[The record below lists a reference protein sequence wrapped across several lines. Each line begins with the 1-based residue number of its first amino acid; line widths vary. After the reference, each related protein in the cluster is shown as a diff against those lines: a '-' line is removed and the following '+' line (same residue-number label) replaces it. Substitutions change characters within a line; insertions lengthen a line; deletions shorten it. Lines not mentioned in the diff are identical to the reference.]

1 MRRNWRTILC
11 LVLLVGIINHSSAE
25 EAKQITCT
33 GKVVDGQ
40 GRPIDDAK
48 VALHEMVYGQTAS
61 SYDTKLIGKVTTRA
75 DGAFSFS
82 TNAESEV
89 YRYGYIIAEKEGLA
103 LGFANWRMREGDK
116 ELEIQLGLPQEL
128 SGLVVDENDKPLSG
142 AQVSISMLVIGTMRD
157 ERGVSGPVAA
167 ELFTSTTD
175 AEGKFKFTKIPPKAT
190 AEFIMKKDGR
200 ATVGTF
206 KSTGTA
212 DQKLNFA
219 AGQADIKLVLPVE
232 AKIEGI
238 VVEKNTGKPISGIK
252 VMAKQDMN
260 RPLFGQ
266 EPIISKKDGTFG
278 INALVGGRHILQI
291 ESSRQKLADWIA
303 ESVEVMAEA
312 GKTVSD
318 VKIELSKGG
327 ILEVVVTDAVN
338 KKPVEKVSIGVRN
351 QASSQYHGSR
361 TDKDGIAR
369 IRLVPGEYQMS
380 NVYKEGYSR
389 QRIQD
394 AVTIEEGKTERIEY
408 ELAGM
413 PKVTGVVRDE
423 KGKPLEGVKLKVC
436 PAGRQDSISQA
447 DGTFEADYD
456 PGNWPNESP
465 GFILVCRY
473 EEGNLAVAVPIDE
486 DIRKLEVTLKPAVIL
501 TGKVLDPDGK
511 GIANARINTMIRG
524 PRWGST
530 IGSREPTM
538 TDKEGKF
545 EIRAI
550 PADNKYN
557 INTTAEGYGENRS
570 EEINT
575 EDAVNNHLDV
585 GTITLAVANLSVSGM
600 VVDDD
605 DKPVAGVRVSCYSDN
620 QPRRNTQTDTEGKF
634 TLEKVCAG
642 KIRISAN
649 KSGTPRLYGS
659 IETEGGA
666 TDVSIVISQRSSSTR
681 YQPKRPRS
689 LVGRPL
695 PELKDLKIN
704 ISPADVSDKMILVC
718 FWDME
723 QRPSRNCIMRLAK
736 QAQQLKQKGVTVVAV
751 QASKIDG
758 NALNQWVKKYNIP
771 FTVGMIQGDVEKSRF
786 AWGVRSLPWLILTD
800 KQHTVQMQGFSINE
814 LNERI
819 ATLKEK

>member
-1 MRRNWRTILC
+1 MRRNSRIMLC

-33 GKVVDGQ
+33 GKVVDEQ
-40 GRPIDDAK
+40 NQPIAGAK
-48 VALHEMVYGQTAS
+48 VTLHEMVYGQTAY
-61 SYDTKLIGKVTTRA
+61 SYDTKLIEEVTTRG

-82 TNAESEV
+82 TSAESDV
-89 YRYGYIIAEKEGLA
+89 YRYGYIVAEKEGLS

-116 ELEIQLGLPQEL
+116 ELEMQLGQPKEL
-128 SGLVVDENDKPLSG
+128 AGIVVDEKDKPVSG
-142 AQVSISMLVIGTMRD
+142 AQVSISMLYIGTMRE
-157 ERGVSGPVAA
+157 ERGVGGPLAI

-175 AEGKFKFTKIPPKAT
+175 AAGKFKFTKIPPKAT
-190 AEFIMKKDGR
+190 AEFIMKKDGK

-212 DQKLNFA
+212 DQTLNYA

-232 AKIEGI
+232 SKIEGI
-238 VVEKNTGKPISGIK
+238 VVKKDTGKPVSGLQLMARSEQGIPYFRQNSFVSNENGKFSINGLASGIYTLGP
-252 VMAKQDMN
+252 VQ
-260 RPLFGQ
+260 
-266 EPIISKKDGTFG
+266 S
-278 INALVGGRHILQI
+278 I
-291 ESSRQKLADWIA
+291 EGLSEWIA
-303 ESVEVMAEA
+303 ESVEVIAEA

-327 ILEVVVTDAVN
+327 ILEVVVSDAIN
-338 KKPVEKVSIGVRN
+338 KKPVEKVSVGVRN
-351 QASSQYHGSR
+351 QASSQYHSSR
-361 TDKDGIAR
+361 TDKDGIAQ
-369 IRLVPGEYQMS
+369 IRLIPGEYQMS

-389 QRIQD
+389 ERRQD

-436 PAGRQDSISQA
+436 PTGRRDSISQA
-447 DGTFEADYD
+447 DGTFETDYD
-456 PGNWPNESP
+456 PGSWSSESP

-473 EEGNLAVAVPIDE
+473 KEGNLAVAVPIDE
-486 DIRKLEVTLKPAVIL
+486 DVRKLEVTLKPAVTL

-524 PRWGST
+524 ARWGST

-550 PADNKYN
+550 PAENKYSFY
-557 INTTAEGYGENRS
+557 TSAEGYGENRR

-585 GTITLAVANLSVSGM
+585 GTITLPVANLSVSGM

-605 DKPVAGVRVSCYSDN
+605 DKPVAGVRISCYGDD

-649 KSGTPRLYGS
+649 KSGTPRLYGN

-666 TDVSIVISQRSSSTR
+666 ADVSIVISQRSSSTR
-681 YQPKRPRS
+681 YQPKRPPS

-695 PELKDLKIN
+695 PELKDLKVN
-704 ISPADVSDKMILVC
+704 LSPGDVSDKMILVC
-718 FWDME
+718 FWDMQ
-723 QRPSRNCIMRLAK
+723 QRPSRNCIMRLNR

-751 QASKIDG
+751 QASNIDE
-758 NALNQWVKKYNIP
+758 NTLNQWVKKYKIQL
-771 FTVGMIQGDVEKSRF
+771 TVGMVQGDVEKSRF
-786 AWGVRSLPWLILTD
+786 AWGIRSLPWLILTD
-800 KQHTVQMQGFSINE
+800 KQHIVQVQGFSINE
-814 LNERI
+814 LDKRI